1 MPYTLSMEI
10 AMSFRF
16 VFSSLFLLLVSFNAQ
31 AWGWDGHRLVCA
43 MAQAKLTPEA
53 RLMVDKLLV
62 EGTALKGGQV
72 SFAESCLWPDDVKHS
87 NHKGTYEQHFINVPD
102 EAFTVD
108 LLRDCAALN
117 CLATGIQQALTY
129 LSQPA
134 DSSREKTRRAA
145 ALRFLGHFI
154 GDLHQPLHV
163 GNASDWGGNK
173 ITILWQ
179 GKETNLHALW
189 DYGMLQS
196 MGIKY
201 PDSLDFLLSVEK
213 NSKHK
218 HIIDWFNESLSLG
231 RTNAYSNA
239 QGNTIASGDSLGP
252 DYLERNKPVL
262 IAQLV
267 LASERLATILNEIAA
282 GEQPRVFLLIS
293 A

>member
-1 MPYTLSMEI
+1 METVV
-10 AMSFRF
+10 SLRF

-43 MAQAKLTPEA
+43 MAEAKLTAEA
-53 RLMVDKLLV
+53 RIMVDTLLV
-62 EGTALKGGQV
+62 EGKALKGGQV
-72 SFAESCLWPDDVKHS
+72 SFAESCLWPDDVKYS

-102 EAFTVD
+102 EALTVD

-117 CLATGIQQALTY
+117 CIATGIQKALTY
-129 LSQPA
+129 LSRPA
-134 DSSREKTRRAA
+134 GSGREKARRAA
-145 ALRFLGHFI
+145 ALRFLGHFL
-154 GDLHQPLHV
+154 GDLHQPLHI

-173 ITILWQ
+173 ITVLWQ

-189 DYGMLQS
+189 DYGMLES

-213 NSKHK
+213 TSEHK

-239 QGNTIASGDSLGP
+239 QGNVIASGDSLGS

-262 IAQLV
+262 IARLV

-293 A
+293 P

>member
-1 MPYTLSMEI
+1 
-10 AMSFRF
+10 MSVRF
-16 VFSSLFLLLVSFNAQ
+16 VFSSLFLLLISFNAQ

-53 RLMVDKLLV
+53 RVMVDTLLV
-62 EGTALKGGQV
+62 EGQALKGGRV
-72 SFAESCLWPDDVKHS
+72 SFAESCLWPDDVKYS

-102 EAFTVD
+102 EALTVD
-108 LLRDCAALN
+108 LVRDCAALN
-117 CLATGIQQALTY
+117 CIATGIQRALTY
-129 LSQPA
+129 LSRPA
-134 DSSREKTRRAA
+134 GSGREKARRAA

-154 GDLHQPLHV
+154 GDLHQPLHI

-173 ITILWQ
+173 ITVLWQ

-189 DYGMLQS
+189 DYGMLES

-213 NSKHK
+213 TSEHEQL
-218 HIIDWFNESLSLG
+218 IDWFNESLSLA
-231 RTNAYSNA
+231 RTNAYSND
-239 QGNTIASGDSLGP
+239 QGNIITSGDSLGS

-262 IAQLV
+262 IARLV

-293 A
+293 S

>member
-1 MPYTLSMEI
+1 METI
-10 AMSFRF
+10 VSVRF

-53 RLMVDKLLV
+53 RIMVDTLLV
-62 EGTALKGGQV
+62 EGEALKGGQL
-72 SFAESCLWPDDVKHS
+72 SFAESCLWPDDVKYS

-102 EAFTVD
+102 EALTVD
-108 LLRDCAALN
+108 LVRDCAALN
-117 CLATGIQQALTY
+117 CIATGIQRALTY
-129 LSQPA
+129 LSRPA
-134 DSSREKTRRAA
+134 GSGREKTRRAA

-154 GDLHQPLHV
+154 GDLHQPLHI

-173 ITILWQ
+173 ITVLWQ

-189 DYGMLQS
+189 DYGMLES

-213 NSKHK
+213 TSEQE
-218 HIIDWFNESLSLG
+218 HIIGWFNESLSLA

-239 QGNTIASGDSLGP
+239 QGNVITSGDSLGF

-262 IAQLV
+262 IARLV

-282 GEQPRVFLLIS
+282 GEQPRVFLLVS
-293 A
+293 S

>member
-1 MPYTLSMEI
+1 
-10 AMSFRF
+10 MSLRF

-53 RLMVDKLLV
+53 TIMVDTLLV
-62 EGTALKGGQV
+62 EGEALKGGQV
-72 SFAESCLWPDDVKHS
+72 SFADSCLWPDDVKYS

-102 EAFTVD
+102 EALTVD

-117 CLATGIQQALTY
+117 CIATGIQKALTY
-129 LSQPA
+129 LSRPA
-134 DSSREKTRRAA
+134 GSGREKARRAA
-145 ALRFLGHFI
+145 ALRFLGHFL
-154 GDLHQPLHV
+154 GDLHQPLHI

-173 ITILWQ
+173 ITVLWQ

-189 DYGMLQS
+189 DYGMLES

-213 NSKHK
+213 TREHK

-239 QGNTIASGDSLGP
+239 QGNIIASGDSLGS

-262 IAQLV
+262 IARLV

-293 A
+293 P

>member
-1 MPYTLSMEI
+1 
-10 AMSFRF
+10 MSVRF

-31 AWGWDGHRLVCA
+31 AWGLDGHRLICA

-53 RLMVDKLLV
+53 RVMVDTLLV
-62 EGTALKGGQV
+62 EGEALKGGQV
-72 SFAESCLWPDDVKHS
+72 SFAESCLWPDDVKYS
-87 NHKGTYEQHFINVPD
+87 NRKGTYEQHFINVPD
-102 EAFTVD
+102 DALTVD
-108 LLRDCAALN
+108 LVRDCAALN
-117 CLATGIQQALTY
+117 CIATGIQKALTY
-129 LSQPA
+129 LSRPA
-134 DSSREKTRRAA
+134 GSGREKTRRSA

-189 DYGMLQS
+189 DYGMLES

-201 PDSLDFLLSVEK
+201 PNSLNYLLSVK
-213 NSKHK
+213 KTSDHK
-218 HIIDWFNESLSLG
+218 HIIDWFNEALSLG
-231 RTNAYSNA
+231 RSNAYSNA
-239 QGNTIASGDSLGP
+239 QGNIIASGDSLGT

-262 IAQLV
+262 IERLV
-267 LASERLATILNEIAA
+267 LASERLATLLNEIAA

>member
-1 MPYTLSMEI
+1 METVV
-10 AMSFRF
+10 SVRF

-53 RLMVDKLLV
+53 RIMVDTLLV
-62 EGTALKGGQV
+62 EGEALKGGQV
-72 SFAESCLWPDDVKHS
+72 SFAQSCLWPDDVKYS

-102 EAFTVD
+102 EALTVD

-117 CLATGIQQALTY
+117 CIATGIQKALTY
-129 LSQPA
+129 LSRPA
-134 DSSREKTRRAA
+134 GSGREKARRAA

-154 GDLHQPLHV
+154 GDLHQPLHI

-173 ITILWQ
+173 ITVLWQ

-189 DYGMLQS
+189 DYGMLES

-201 PDSLDFLLSVEK
+201 PASLDFLLSVEK
-213 NSKHK
+213 TSEHK
-218 HIIDWFNESLSLG
+218 YIIDWFNESLSLG

-239 QGNTIASGDSLGP
+239 QGDIIASGDSLGA

-262 IAQLV
+262 IARLV

-282 GEQPRVFLLIS
+282 GEQPRVF
-293 A
+293 

>member
-1 MPYTLSMEI
+1 
-10 AMSFRF
+10 MSVRF

-53 RLMVDKLLV
+53 KVMVDTLLV
-62 EGTALKGGQV
+62 EGQALKGGRL
-72 SFAESCLWPDDVKHS
+72 SFAESCLWPDDVKYS

-102 EAFTVD
+102 EALTVD
-108 LLRDCAALN
+108 LVRDCAALN
-117 CLATGIQQALTY
+117 CIATGIQRALIY
-129 LSQPA
+129 LSRPA
-134 DSSREKTRRAA
+134 GSGREKARRAA

-154 GDLHQPLHV
+154 GDLHQPLHI

-173 ITILWQ
+173 ITVLWQ

-189 DYGMLQS
+189 DYGMLES

-213 NSKHK
+213 TSEHEQL
-218 HIIDWFNESLSLG
+218 IDWFNESLSLA
-231 RTNAYSNA
+231 RTNAYSND
-239 QGNTIASGDSLGP
+239 QGNIITSGDSLGS

-262 IAQLV
+262 IARLV

-293 A
+293 S

>member
-1 MPYTLSMEI
+1 VSV
-10 AMSFRF
+10 RF

-53 RLMVDKLLV
+53 KVMVDTLLV
-62 EGTALKGGQV
+62 EGQALKGGRL
-72 SFAESCLWPDDVKHS
+72 SFAESCLWPDDVKYS

-102 EAFTVD
+102 EALTVD
-108 LLRDCAALN
+108 LVRDCAALN
-117 CLATGIQQALTY
+117 CIATGIQRALIY
-129 LSQPA
+129 LSRPA
-134 DSSREKTRRAA
+134 GSGREKARRAA

-154 GDLHQPLHV
+154 GDLHQPLHI

-173 ITILWQ
+173 ITVLWQ

-189 DYGMLQS
+189 DYGMLES

-213 NSKHK
+213 TSEHEQL
-218 HIIDWFNESLSLG
+218 IDWFNESLSLA
-231 RTNAYSNA
+231 RTNAYSND
-239 QGNTIASGDSLGP
+239 QGNIITSGDSLGS

-262 IAQLV
+262 IARLV

-293 A
+293 S

>member
-1 MPYTLSMEI
+1 
-10 AMSFRF
+10 MSVRF

-53 RLMVDKLLV
+53 KVMVDTLLV
-62 EGTALKGGQV
+62 EGQALKGGRV
-72 SFAESCLWPDDVKHS
+72 SFAESCLWPDDVKYS

-102 EAFTVD
+102 EALTVD
-108 LLRDCAALN
+108 LVRDCAALN
-117 CLATGIQQALTY
+117 CIATGIQRALTY
-129 LSQPA
+129 LSRPA
-134 DSSREKTRRAA
+134 GSGREKARRAA

-154 GDLHQPLHV
+154 GDLHQPLHI

-173 ITILWQ
+173 ITVLWQ

-189 DYGMLQS
+189 DYGMLES

-213 NSKHK
+213 TSEHEQL
-218 HIIDWFNESLSLG
+218 IDWFNESLSLA
-231 RTNAYSNA
+231 RTNAYSND
-239 QGNTIASGDSLGP
+239 QGNIITSGDSLGS

-262 IAQLV
+262 IARLV

-293 A
+293 S

>member
-1 MPYTLSMEI
+1 
-10 AMSFRF
+10 MSIRF

-31 AWGWDGHRLVCA
+31 AWGLDGHRLICA

-53 RLMVDKLLV
+53 RVMVDTLLA
-62 EGTALKGGQV
+62 EGETLKGGQV
-72 SFAESCLWPDDVKHS
+72 SFAESCLWPDDVKYS
-87 NHKGTYEQHFINVPD
+87 NRKGTYEQHFINVPD
-102 EAFTVD
+102 EALTVD
-108 LLRDCAALN
+108 LVRDCAALN
-117 CLATGIQQALTY
+117 CIATGIQKALTY
-129 LSQPA
+129 LSRPA
-134 DSSREKTRRAA
+134 STGREKKRRAA
-145 ALRFLGHFI
+145 ALRFLSHFI

-173 ITILWQ
+173 ITVLWQ

-189 DYGMLQS
+189 DSGMLES

-201 PDSLDFLLSVEK
+201 PDSINYLLSVEK
-213 NSKHK
+213 TSDHER
-218 HIIDWFNESLSLG
+218 IIDWFNESLSLG

-239 QGNTIASGDSLGP
+239 QGNIIVSGDSLGT

-262 IAQLV
+262 IARLV
-267 LASERLATILNEIAA
+267 LASERLATLLNEIAA

>member
-1 MPYTLSMEI
+1 
-10 AMSFRF
+10 MSLRF

-53 RLMVDKLLV
+53 RIMVDTLLV
-62 EGTALKGGQV
+62 EGKALKGGQV
-72 SFAESCLWPDDVKHS
+72 SFAESCLWPDDVKYS

-102 EAFTVD
+102 EALTVD

-117 CLATGIQQALTY
+117 CIATGIQKALTY
-129 LSQPA
+129 LSRPA
-134 DSSREKTRRAA
+134 GSGREKARRAA
-145 ALRFLGHFI
+145 ALRFLGHFL
-154 GDLHQPLHV
+154 GDLHQPLHI

-173 ITILWQ
+173 ITVLWQ

-189 DYGMLQS
+189 DYGMLES

-213 NSKHK
+213 TREHK

-239 QGNTIASGDSLGP
+239 QGNIIASGDSLGS

-262 IAQLV
+262 IARLV

-293 A
+293 P

>member
-1 MPYTLSMEI
+1 
-10 AMSFRF
+10 MSLRF

-53 RLMVDKLLV
+53 RIMVDKLLV
-62 EGTALKGGQV
+62 EGKALKGGQV
-72 SFAESCLWPDDVKHS
+72 SFAESCLWPDDVKYS

-102 EAFTVD
+102 EALTVD

-117 CLATGIQQALTY
+117 CIATGIQKALTY
-129 LSQPA
+129 LSRPA
-134 DSSREKTRRAA
+134 GSGREKARRAA
-145 ALRFLGHFI
+145 ALRFLGHFL
-154 GDLHQPLHV
+154 GDLHQPLHI

-173 ITILWQ
+173 ITVLWQ

-189 DYGMLQS
+189 DYGMLES

-213 NSKHK
+213 TREHK

-239 QGNTIASGDSLGP
+239 QGNIIASGDSLGS

-262 IAQLV
+262 IARLV

-293 A
+293 P